1 MRRRAALL
9 AALGLT
15 LAAGAAG
22 APAALAQDT
31 TAPTTTASLDPA
43 DPGPGGIYP
52 GPVAVT
58 LSATDPDTG
67 SEPLTHEVAAEG
79 FSWDTPL
86 VEATAGDTVQWDFS
100 GGGHD
105 ICIDDSPPEWSEEF
119 GNCGDDEVLGDFRDG
134 DTGGSKTFA
143 TPGSFG
149 FYCSLHEPS
158 MRGTVNVA
166 EGGEPGSGVEIS
178 EYRVITDG
186 TPGELVE
193 SENGAS
199 EDPFETTFTVSEPG
213 SHVVEYFSTD
223 VAGNVEA
230 TKQIEFEIDAAG
242 GEPAVDLTVKPRMKR
257 AKVNRPVSL
266 TARLANDG
274 GPATEV
280 EVCVKAK
287 SRLVKVTSGRC
298 WWLDELAGGEARTT
312 KFTFKP
318 KRAARGKRVRLQ
330 FKTTHAGGQ
339 TETTTATLKVARR

>member
-1 MRRRAALL
+1 VRRLATLL
-9 AALGLT
+9 AALGL
-15 LAAGAAG
+15 AFAAG

-31 TAPTTTASLDPA
+31 TAPTTTASLDPPS
-43 DPGPGGIYP
+43 PGPGGIYP

-58 LSATDPDTG
+58 LSATDPDVG
-67 SEPLTHEVAAEG
+67 AEPETIQVAAQG
-79 FSWDTPL
+79 FSWDTTL
-86 VEATAGDTVQWDFS
+86 VEATAGDTVEWDFS

-105 ICIDDSPPEWSEEF
+105 ICIDDSPPEWSENF
-119 GNCGDDEVLGDFRDG
+119 GDCGDDEVLGDFREG

-143 TPGSFG
+143 APGSFG

-158 MRGTVNVA
+158 MRGTVEVA

-178 EYRVITDG
+178 QYRVITDG

-193 SENGAS
+193 SSNGSSA
-199 EDPFETTFTVSEPG
+199 DPFETTFNVSEPG
-213 SHVVEYFSTD
+213 EHVVEYFSTD
-223 VAGNVEA
+223 VAGNVEV
-230 TKQIEFEIDAAG
+230 TKDVEFEIDPAG
-242 GEPAVDLTVKPRMKR
+242 GAPDVALTVKPRTKR

-266 TARLANDG
+266 TARLANSG

-287 SRLVKVTSGRC
+287 SRLVKVTGGRC
-298 WWLDELAGGEARTT
+298 WWLDELAGGAARAS

-318 KRAARGKRVRLQ
+318 KRAARGKRVRVQ
-330 FKTTHAGGQ
+330 FKTTHAGGP